1 MGDIEVD
8 LVSDL
13 GTTLSLSSLSEE
25 EEDSGEDH
33 QEADQDALN
42 GRHVA
47 WGRCVVSRSP
57 MAAEEERCSE
67 MWGNRGQRS

>member
-1 MGDIEVD
+1 VGNVEVD

-13 GTTLSLSSLSEE
+13 RSALSLSSLSEE

-42 GRHVA
+42 RRHVA
-47 WGRCVVSRSP
+47 
-57 MAAEEERCSE
+57 
-67 MWGNRGQRS
+67 